1 MTSPDLT
8 LALWNFNLTTTR
20 SPSPQVQ
27 PSVGTVLAVRL
38 AGRRTRQS
46 FDETA
51 FATMAEGVDKLL
63 RAGLTEEDAR
73 QAAVD
78 AVVQATDDR
87 APGVAA
93 DLIRRAPR
101 MLRQRRRRSKRFQRV
116 LRVYW
121 GRPFD
126 LYLSICVA
134 AEEAG
139 RRFDDR
145 LATEAEERQDYQ
157 FEALTGLYARASRT
171 AMEIHHALAGGFPM
185 AALARCRTLHEIAV
199 IMMVLSE
206 FGETEE
212 HADLAERF
220 LLHDAVQ
227 SWKDA
232 KTYQKHC
239 AALGGDPLGV
249 DEMSELEQARQ
260 VLLTRFGPEYRHDYG
275 WAAGLAGLKQLTF
288 IKLEELAKVA
298 HLRGHYSWASHEIH
312 ADSKGWRLNVFEQ
325 GDVLYKQTGA
335 MHFGMAEPAS
345 WALLSLQQ
353 CMGTLLFSTDDVSPM
368 EMLGFKALQHL
379 IDEAVETF
387 DRAEERVEESDK
399 RVLKWPPWKR
409 RLWILWKS
417 ITHQPK

>member
-1 MTSPDLT
+1 M
-8 LALWNFNLTTTR
+8 
-20 SPSPQVQ
+20 
-27 PSVGTVLAVRL
+27 RL

-46 FDETA
+46 FDDTA
-51 FATMAEGVDKLL
+51 FATMAEGVDKLV
-63 RAGLTEEDAR
+63 RAGLTADDAS

-78 AVVQATDDR
+78 AVMQATDNQ

-93 DLIRRAPR
+93 TLRRTAPR
-101 MLRQRRRRSKRFQRV
+101 MLRQRRRRGKRFQRV

-121 GRPFD
+121 GGPFD

-139 RRFDDR
+139 QRFDDR
-145 LATEAEERQDYQ
+145 LAANAEDRQDYQ
-157 FEALTGLYARASRT
+157 FEALTGLYARACRT

-206 FGETEE
+206 LGETEE

-227 SWKDA
+227 NWKDA

-239 AALGGDPLGV
+239 ADLGNEPLGL
-249 DEMSELEQARQ
+249 DELSELEEAQQA
-260 VLLTRFGPEYRHDYG
+260 LLARFGPEYRHDYG
-275 WAAGLAGLKQLTF
+275 WASGVAELKRPTF
-288 IKLEELAKVA
+288 VNLEELAKVA

-325 GDVLYKQTGA
+325 GDVLYKQTGP

-345 WALLSLQQ
+345 WALMSLQQ
-353 CMGTLLFSTDDVSPM
+353 CMATLLFSTDDISPM
-368 EMLGFKALQHL
+368 EILGFKALQHL
-379 IDEAVETF
+379 IDNAVETF
-387 DRAEERVEESDK
+387 DRAEVRVEESDE

-409 RLWILWKS
+409 RLWTLWKS
-417 ITHQPK
+417 TLTNPNKQMIDI

>member
-1 MTSPDLT
+1 M
-8 LALWNFNLTTTR
+8 
-20 SPSPQVQ
+20 
-27 PSVGTVLAVRL
+27 RL

-46 FDETA
+46 FDDTA
-51 FATMAEGVDKLL
+51 FATMAEGVDKLV
-63 RAGLTEEDAR
+63 RAGLTADDAS

-78 AVVQATDDR
+78 AVMQATDNQ
-87 APGVAA
+87 APAVAA
-93 DLIRRAPR
+93 TLRRTTPR
-101 MLRQRRRRSKRFQRV
+101 MLRQRRRRGKRFQRV

-139 RRFDDR
+139 QRFDDR
-145 LATEAEERQDYQ
+145 LAANAEKRQDYQ
-157 FEALTGLYARASRT
+157 FEALTGLYARACRT

-199 IMMVLSE
+199 IMMVLSKL
-206 FGETEE
+206 GETEE

-227 SWKDA
+227 NWKDA

-239 AALGGDPLGV
+239 ADLDNEPLGL
-249 DEMSELEQARQ
+249 DELSELEEAQQA
-260 VLLTRFGPEYRHDYG
+260 LLARFGPEYRHDYG
-275 WAAGLAGLKQLTF
+275 WASGVAGSKQPTF
-288 IKLEELAKVA
+288 VNLEELAKVA

-325 GDVLYKQTGA
+325 GDVLYKQTGPT
-335 MHFGMAEPAS
+335 HFGMAEPAS
-345 WALLSLQQ
+345 WALISLQQ
-353 CMGTLLFSTDDVSPM
+353 CMATLLFSTDDISPM
-368 EMLGFKALQHL
+368 EILGFKALQHL
-379 IDEAVETF
+379 IDDAVETF
-387 DRAEERVEESDK
+387 DRAEVRVEESDK
-399 RVLKWPPWKR
+399 CVLKWPPWKR

-417 ITHQPK
+417 ILTNPNK